1 MKKIVYMLALGAAF
15 AGMTGCSGEKK
26 NNVDGREQ
34 NVTRDLKF
42 ESFTYDMI
50 GEDLSVDTT
59 LIESESER
67 LIRFTGQGVLPQDIG
82 GENIHQLR
90 DSLMRMARVEFDD
103 EYRPAP
109 LLLDSI
115 EITGL
120 APRDTDACGYAYST
134 LAVTLVTP
142 RVVVWQAYREVYQCM
157 AAHGE
162 IATEYLNYSMTD
174 GRIVRLGDI
183 FVADYRKPLEK
194 AIRAKLREMGVD
206 LLVKPYEVGIS
217 DQFEIT
223 PDGVNFSYDP
233 YVIAPFSEGTIK
245 VELSTGDLEDILSP
259 EGLRLITGS

>member
-1 MKKIVYMLALGAAF
+1 MKKVMYVLAMGALL
-15 AGMTGCSGEKK
+15 AGMAACSGEKK
-26 NNVDGREQ
+26 NTEDGREQ

-42 ESFTYDMI
+42 ESYTFDMI

-59 LIESESER
+59 VMESESER
-67 LIRFTGQGVLPQDIG
+67 LVRFTGQGVLPQDIG

-142 RVVVWQAYREVYQCM
+142 KVVVWQAYREVYQCM

-162 IATEYLNYSMTD
+162 HATEYLNYSMLD
-174 GRIVRLGDI
+174 GRIIRLADL
-183 FVADYRKPLEK
+183 FVPDYKKPLEK
-194 AIRAKLREMGVD
+194 AIRAKLKEMRVD

-223 PDGVNFSYDP
+223 PDGINFSYDP

-245 VELSTGDLEDILSP
+245 VELTIGDLENIISE
-259 EGLRLITGS
+259 EGLRLISGS